1 MINYDYKFVTH
12 NNNRYIAVYA
22 VAGEG
27 CAMSLY
33 TWVQQLIGA
42 PSTGADYR
50 IMQCCTDLIDLM
62 MMCITI
68 IFIFVVLRVLFGKG
82 ARR

>member
-1 MINYDYKFVTH
+1 
-12 NNNRYIAVYA
+12 
-22 VAGEG
+22 
-27 CAMSLY
+27 MSLY

-50 IMQCCTDLIDLM
+50 IIQCCTDLIELM
-62 MMCITI
+62 MMSITI
-68 IFIFVVLRVLFGKG
+68 IFVFLFLRILFGKG

>member
-1 MINYDYKFVTH
+1 M
-12 NNNRYIAVYA
+12 R
-22 VAGEG
+22 
-27 CAMSLY
+27 LY
-33 TWVQQLIGA
+33 TWVQDLIGA

-50 IMQCCTDLIDLM
+50 IIQCCTDLIQIM

-68 IFIFVVLRVLFGKG
+68 IFVFLLLRLLFGKG